1 MQAPIYRKQVC
12 IFKRTLS
19 YYSDIFPYSSHILA
33 SPEDLTGKGTIH
45 RIPAHQKAFNAW
57 HALTA
62 EDVLHCYPDHQ
73 FLFHICT
80 DTSDFHLG
88 SVILQQ
94 NVPVSLTLANSLLH
108 NKIILTLKGNDC
120 QKMKISNT
128 CNLCYCM
135 WGFMSI
141 HTYHGN
147 HMYET
152 LTAQCVLCWHFL
164 IVDFHPAF
172 HNMKGVVNVIAE
184 TDSKLPKCT
193 DSLVKTDLIQPD
205 LDPEYNAVAFCID
218 LNNCALLDC
227 L

>member
-33 SPEDLTGKGTIH
+33 SQEDLTGKGTIH

-94 NVPVSLTLANSLLH
+94 KCSSILNS
-108 NKIILTLKGNDC
+108 C
-120 QKMKISNT
+120 
-128 CNLCYCM
+128 
-135 WGFMSI
+135 
-141 HTYHGN
+141 
-147 HMYET
+147 
-152 LTAQCVLCWHFL
+152 
-164 IVDFHPAF
+164 
-172 HNMKGVVNVIAE
+172 
-184 TDSKLPKCT
+184 KLSST
-193 DSLVKTDLIQPD
+193 QQNYTNI
-205 LDPEYNAVAFCID
+205 ERE
-218 LNNCALLDC
+218 
-227 L
+227 